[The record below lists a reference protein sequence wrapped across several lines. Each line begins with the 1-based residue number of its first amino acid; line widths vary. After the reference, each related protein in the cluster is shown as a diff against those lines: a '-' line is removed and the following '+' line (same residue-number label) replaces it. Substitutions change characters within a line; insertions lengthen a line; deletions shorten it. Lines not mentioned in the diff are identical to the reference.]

1 MLARA
6 KSALVGR
13 NPRTSL
19 WFLSV
24 AAVLFAVTFWLLSTP
39 LSSIGPRLAF
49 PRLVT
54 ALVGLGAV
62 VAAAANAYRNEGILV
77 SLAVGTA
84 PPLALWLYVG
94 RRAGLLGAEAAPWIA
109 GFALAYGLPFG
120 LVGFALGTEAARAR
134 APAGGQIDR
143 PLVGRLVLW
152 PLVALG
158 VAVGAGAVGYCALPG
173 VSCTL
178 GTFV

>member
-6 KSALVGR
+6 KAALVGR

-24 AAVLFAVTFWLLSTP
+24 AAVLFAVTFWVLSTP
-39 LSSIGPRLAF
+39 LSSIDPRLAF

-54 ALVGLGAV
+54 ALVGVGAV
-62 VAAAANAYRNEGILV
+62 IAAAENAYRNEGVLV

-94 RRAGLLGAEAAPWIA
+94 QRAGLFGVEAFPWML
-109 GFALAYGLPFG
+109 GFALAYGLPLG
-120 LVGFALGTEAARAR
+120 LIGFALGTEAARWR
-134 APAGGQIDR
+134 AGVERTGR
-143 PLVGRLVLW
+143 PFVGRLVLW
-152 PLVALG
+152 PLVVLG
-158 VAVGAGAVGYCALPG
+158 VAAGAGAIGYCALPD

-178 GTFV
+178 SAVV

>member
-6 KSALVGR
+6 KSALLGR

-39 LSSIGPRLAF
+39 LSSIDPRLAF
-49 PRLVT
+49 PRAVT
-54 ALVGLGAV
+54 VLVGLGAI
-62 VAAAANAYRNEGILV
+62 VAAAGNAYRNEGALV

-94 RRAGLLGAEAAPWIA
+94 QRAGLLGPEAVPWIL
-109 GFALAYGLPFG
+109 GFALAYGLPLG
-120 LVGFALGTEAARAR
+120 LVGFALGTEAARWRAGAGAR
-134 APAGGQIDR
+134 ADR

-152 PLVALG
+152 PVVVLG
-158 VAVGAGAVGYCALPG
+158 VAAGAGAVGYCALPG

-178 GTFV
+178 GAFV

>member
-13 NPRTSL
+13 DPRTSL

-24 AAVLFAVTFWLLSTP
+24 AAVLFAVTFWLLSAP
-39 LSSIGPRLAF
+39 LSSVDPRLAF

-54 ALVGLGAV
+54 ALVGVGA
-62 VAAAANAYRNEGILV
+62 VAAAAGNAYRNEGVLV
-77 SLAVGTA
+77 SLIVGTA

-94 RRAGLLGAEAAPWIA
+94 QRTGLFGAGAVPWI
-109 GFALAYGLPFG
+109 
-120 LVGFALGTEAARAR
+120 VGFALGTEAARWR
-134 APAGGQIDR
+134 AGADGRFDR

-152 PLVALG
+152 PLVVLG

-178 GTFV
+178 GAFV